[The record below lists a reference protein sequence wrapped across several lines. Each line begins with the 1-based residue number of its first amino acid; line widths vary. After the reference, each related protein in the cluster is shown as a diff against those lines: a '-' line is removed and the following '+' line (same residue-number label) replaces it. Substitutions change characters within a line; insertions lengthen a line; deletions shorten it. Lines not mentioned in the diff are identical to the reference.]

1 MFEEKR
7 DVIVTA
13 SHPASSRAT
22 NCLQNTT
29 KSQQRQNTA
38 KIVSEEYTNIRRGEQ
53 NLREVSKII
62 QDAYERIFFWKKTL
76 FMLTTSAAAKNYK
89 TGAAKLM
96 SSWKNNVLL
105 KDILSRSYISCTEFF
120 FKS

>member
-13 SHPASSRAT
+13 SHPASSRGT
-22 NCLQNTT
+22 NYLQNTT

-89 TGAAKLM
+89 TGTAKLM
-96 SSWKNNVLL
+96 SS
-105 KDILSRSYISCTEFF
+105 
-120 FKS
+120 